1 MGLSERFKEKLETKD
16 IFTKNISTAENIL
29 ENSGIKFISK
39 PIELDAKKISSLD
52 REVKQVNN
60 LGIEE
65 KTDLQEEGQ
74 NSIDSSLLEDLET
87 RIISKIRKIP
97 YWSEYSI
104 QRQEKMIQTYIDKK
118 LQTEEITLN
127 AQEKNEFIQN
137 ILTLANNR

>member
-16 IFTKNISTAENIL
+16 IFTKNISTEENIL

-39 PIELDAKKISSLD
+39 PIELDSKKVQSLD
-52 REVKQVNN
+52 KEVKPVNN
-60 LGIEE
+60 LYIEE
-65 KTDLQEEGQ
+65 KTNLQKEDQ
-74 NSIDSSLLEDLET
+74 NLIYSDLLENIET

-97 YWSEYSI
+97 YWTEYSV

-127 AQEKNEFIQN
+127 IQEKDEFIQN

>member
-16 IFTKNISTAENIL
+16 IFTKNISTEENIL

-39 PIELDAKKISSLD
+39 PIELDSKKVQSLD
-52 REVKQVNN
+52 KEVKPVNN
-60 LGIEE
+60 LYIEE
-65 KTDLQEEGQ
+65 KTNLQKEDQ
-74 NSIDSSLLEDLET
+74 NPIYSDLLENIET

-97 YWSEYSI
+97 YWTEYSV

-127 AQEKNEFIQN
+127 IQEKDEFIQN

>member
-16 IFTKNISTAENIL
+16 IFTKNISTDENIL

-39 PIELDAKKISSLD
+39 PIELDSKKISSLD

-65 KTDLQEEGQ
+65 KTELQEEVQ
-74 NSIDSSLLEDLET
+74 NSIDSGLLEDLET

-97 YWSEYSI
+97 YWPEYSI

-127 AQEKNEFIQN
+127 TQEKNEFIQN

>member
-16 IFTKNISTAENIL
+16 IFTKNISTEENIL

-39 PIELDAKKISSLD
+39 PIELDSKKVQSLD
-52 REVKQVNN
+52 KEVKPVNN
-60 LGIEE
+60 LYIEE
-65 KTDLQEEGQ
+65 KTNLQKEDQ
-74 NSIDSSLLEDLET
+74 NLIYSDLLENIET

-97 YWSEYSI
+97 YWTEYSV

-127 AQEKNEFIQN
+127 VQEKDEFIQN

>member
-16 IFTKNISTAENIL
+16 IFTKNISTDENIL

-39 PIELDAKKISSLD
+39 PIELDSKKISSLD

-65 KTDLQEEGQ
+65 KTELQEEVQ
-74 NSIDSSLLEDLET
+74 NSIDSGLLEDLET